1 MESESDTSSE
11 IEEEEVVD
19 DQEIEDSVIESYEM
33 MDIHALPIRAKPLFH
48 NNHEEIEEFPLSE
61 SKDGLESTSI
71 VVGDGLFRVVKTA
84 LHQDGVPRI
93 DIQLAMDAELTSF
106 QHVIEKPTPIEFGL
120 TIGFAVLGVAL
131 MMVQGL
137 TSMILGLSMFLAGL
151 KFLPT
156 SLEQHRLIFSS
167 CGNSHEIKLR
177 TLESRQH
184 IPCFR
189 ASMALIG
196 PAMADYMKLGVLDS
210 TDINEFHSQ
219 LRAPVIT
226 QTFEK
231 PQPQLPMPET
241 PTEIIPVG
249 EEIAPA
255 GVVDELPD
263 SVEEDTEQPV
273 QELAQPVGPP
283 VMAIP
288 PPPEAI
294 PAPLPPPLSPPGP
307 PIVST
312 PPPPIQPPLAPM
324 PTPPPGLNQPIPLDM
339 PMPEAPRIA
348 VQATPNNE
356 PSISQEEQDA
366 LLEELS

>member
-1 MESESDTSSE
+1 MESESNTSSE
-11 IEEEEVVD
+11 IEKEEVVD

-33 MDIHALPIRAKPLFH
+33 MDIHTLPIRAKPLFH

-93 DIQLAMDAELTSF
+93 DIQLAMDAELTGF
-106 QHVIEKPTPIEFGL
+106 QHIIEKPSPIEFGL
-120 TIGFAVLGVAL
+120 ASGFAVLGVAL
-131 MMVQGL
+131 MLVQGL

-210 TDINEFHSQ
+210 TDINDFHSQ
-219 LRAPVIT
+219 LRAPVVP

-241 PTEIIPVG
+241 PTEIIPAG
-249 EEIAPA
+249 EVNAPA
-255 GVVDELPD
+255 EFVDELPD

-273 QELAQPVGPP
+273 QELIQPVGPP

-294 PAPLPPPLSPPGP
+294 PAPLPPPISPPGP
-307 PIVST
+307 SIVS
-312 PPPPIQPPLAPM
+312 PPAPMPLPLAPM
-324 PTPPPGLNQPIPLDM
+324 PTPPPGLNQPIPLDV

-348 VQATPNNE
+348 VQATPDDE
-356 PSISQEEQDA
+356 PLISQEEQDA